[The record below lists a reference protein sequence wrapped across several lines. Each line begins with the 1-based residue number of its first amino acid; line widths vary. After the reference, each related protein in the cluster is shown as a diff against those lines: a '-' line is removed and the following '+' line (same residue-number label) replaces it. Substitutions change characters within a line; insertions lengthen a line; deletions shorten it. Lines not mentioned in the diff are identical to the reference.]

1 MNNFTGVGRLV
12 RDPELKTAQSGTVVA
27 RFTIAIDRRFK
38 NAVGER
44 ETDFPS
50 CVAFGKTAEF
60 VARYFT
66 KGRRIGVI
74 GSVQTGKYD
83 NKEGR
88 TVYTT
93 DIVVN
98 EAYFVDSASESGG
111 GNNNAEPV
119 TSAAADEEM
128 SLPFDL

>member
-12 RDPELKTAQSGTVVA
+12 RDPELKATQSGTVVA

-38 NAVGER
+38 NAAGER

-60 VARYFT
+60 IARYFT

-98 EAYFVDSASESGG
+98 EAYFVDSA
-111 GNNNAEPV
+111 NQAD
-119 TSAAADEEM
+119 TAQSALPPDDDTEM
-128 SLPFDL
+128 SLPFEL

>member
-12 RDPELKTAQSGTVVA
+12 RDPELKTAQSGTMVA

-38 NAVGER
+38 NAAGER

-50 CVAFGKTAEF
+50 CIAFGKTAEF
-60 VARYFT
+60 INRYFE

-98 EAYFVDSASESGG
+98 EAYFVDSASDSGG
-111 GNNNAEPV
+111 QTNTTPV
-119 TSAAADEEM
+119 TNLAPDDSLD
-128 SLPFDL
+128 LPFEL